1 MPYKD
6 PEAARTWRRS
16 RREIINARKRQL
28 YASDPEHRAR
38 CLEQAQAGR
47 SKNLYGVTRDQ
58 VAAQLT
64 KQKGVCA
71 LCGREPSG
79 SKRRLCI
86 DHDHETGRFRGL
98 LCVPCNAALGTLGD
112 NEAGLLR
119 AIAYVSS
126 KADITSGS
134 P

>member
-1 MPYKD
+1 MPHKD

-47 SKNLYGVTRDQ
+47 AKNRYGVTRDQ
-58 VAAQLT
+58 VAAQLEN
-64 KQKGVCA
+64 QGGLCA
-71 LCGREPSG
+71 LCRAGG
-79 SKRRLCI
+79 KLHI
-86 DHDHETGRFRGL
+86 DHDHTTGRFRGL
-98 LCVPCNAALGTLGD
+98 LCLQCNVALGKLGD
-112 NEAGLLR
+112 DSAGLQR
-119 AIAYVSS
+119 AWAYVSS